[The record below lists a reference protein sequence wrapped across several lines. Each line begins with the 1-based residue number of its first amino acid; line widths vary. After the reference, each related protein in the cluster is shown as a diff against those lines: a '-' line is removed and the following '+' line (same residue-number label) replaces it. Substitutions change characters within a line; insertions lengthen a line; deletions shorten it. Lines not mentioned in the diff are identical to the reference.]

1 MQTGSMAGTTLQSI
15 RSDLVPLFRAS
26 ALFED
31 LVFIDF
37 GSGKGKALLLASEYG
52 FRRMVGLEFSPELN
66 LVAQHNIQKYRDRQP
81 TCGPAESLCTDFL
94 DFSLPKEPSVFFFF
108 DRCEDRILLKVLRNI
123 RLSLA
128 EHPRAAYIVYVAPTA
143 TKKAT
148 LDAAD
153 WLVLFVENTEFRF
166 AIYQFEQA
174 R

>member
-1 MQTGSMAGTTLQSI
+1 M
-15 RSDLVPLFRAS
+15 
-26 ALFED
+26 
-31 LVFIDF
+31 
-37 GSGKGKALLLASEYG
+37 
-52 FRRMVGLEFSPELN
+52 GLEFSPELN
-66 LVAQHNIQKYRDRQP
+66 LVAQHIIQKYRDRQL
-81 TCGPAESLCTDFL
+81 TCGPAGSLCTDFP

-128 EHPRAAYIVYVAPTA
+128 GHPRAAYIVYVVATA

-153 WLVLFVENTEFRF
+153 WLVLLVENTEFRF